1 MLDSLALVTNVRT
14 SCHRWLGTGSHRHTS
29 LPLPSPM
36 SMLMLSVSGCRG
48 VVGDTLTP
56 ELAARF
62 AGCFGAVLRASTSS
76 TPTVI
81 LARDGRRG
89 GETIHAAATAG
100 LLGSGCNVI
109 DAGIAMTPTAAVMT
123 DSVARDRQGEL
134 VAGMVITASHNP
146 QQWNG
151 LKCLLR
157 EPDGLHGAG
166 ACAPPAAL
174 ANKVIELFRAG
185 RPGSV
190 DWSHLGT
197 PSASKDASDNHI
209 DRVLEAMTASGLC
222 ALPSKLGDGLKV
234 AVDCVNASSSTTA
247 PRFLRSL
254 GCEVVALN
262 TSIEGEHAG
271 IFPHPPEPT
280 LENLSGA
287 GGLCNTVR
295 SQRCHVGFALD
306 PDADRLALIDEQGK
320 YIGEEYTLALS
331 AWAIL
336 AAGGGTGVPPVS
348 TIGVPPVRTATPTLV
363 TNLSTSRML
372 NDVAATFGAKVLR
385 TPVGE
390 ANVVEVMKRERAIAG
405 GEGNGGTIW
414 PRSCYVRDSLS
425 AMALT
430 LWLLKNAHTTKLG
443 KSLPPLAGA
452 THCHSLST
460 VAKCIPSYCIEK
472 HKVDLHYKDDAALAV
487 EKIAMHFASHEVDRS
502 DGAWVNFTTGPR
514 AGNAWLHVR
523 ASNTEPIMRLIAE
536 APTKADAT
544 SILEEAARAIAN

>member
-1 MLDSLALVTNVRT
+1 
-14 SCHRWLGTGSHRHTS
+14 
-29 LPLPSPM
+29 M

-62 AGCFGAVLRASTSS
+62 AGCFGAVLRASTST

-89 GETIHAAATAG
+89 GETIHAAATSG
-100 LLGSGCNVI
+100 LLGSGCNVV
-109 DAGIAMTPTAAVMT
+109 DVGIAMTPSAAVMT
-123 DSVARDRQGEL
+123 DAVASEHKGAL

-157 EPDGLHGAG
+157 EPEGLHGAG
-166 ACAPPAAL
+166 ACAPPAVL
-174 ANKVIELFRAG
+174 ANKIIELFRAG
-185 RPGSV
+185 RPGV
-190 DWSHLGT
+190 ADWSKLGGLT
-197 PSASKDASDNHI
+197 RSDDAGDTHI
-209 DRVLEAMTASGLC
+209 ERVQEALAESGL
-222 ALPSKLGDGLKV
+222 ASMPSKLGEGLKV
-234 AVDCVNASSSTTA
+234 AVDCVNASSSATA

-262 TSIEGEHAG
+262 TDLEGANAG
-271 IFPHPPEPT
+271 LFPHPPEPT
-280 LENLSGA
+280 FENLSGA
-287 GGLCNTVR
+287 GGLCDTVR
-295 SQRCHVGFALD
+295 AHRCDVGFALD
-306 PDADRLALIDEQGK
+306 PDADRLALIDEQGR

-336 AAGGGTGVPPVS
+336 AGASVS
-348 TIGVPPVRTATPTLV
+348 KHASESAVLV

-372 NDVAATFGAKVLR
+372 NDVAATFGARVLR

-425 AMALT
+425 GMALT

-443 KSLPPLAGA
+443 KALPALGAGRSGA
-452 THCHSLST
+452 GGGHALSA
-460 VAKCIPSYCIEK
+460 VAACVPSYCIEK
-472 HKVDLHYKDDAALAV
+472 RKVNLARKEDATVAV
-487 EKIAMHFASHEVDRS
+487 EKIAKHFGANEIDLS
-502 DGAWVNFTTGPR
+502 DGAWVNFTKGPH
-514 AGNAWLHVR
+514 AGKAWLHVR

-536 APTKADAT
+536 APTKSDAVG
-544 SILEEAARAIAN
+544 ILSEASDAIAR